1 MIHYERIPQELRD
14 LPQWVC
20 ANNGSKIPMQIF
32 FPKAAS
38 STDPNSWGYY
48 SQALKAVKQGV
59 YDYIGFVFNNN
70 GYVGIDIDDGYTDGL
85 MSNIAVDIINHCKS
99 YTERSRSGRGFH
111 IILKGDLPFLGKNN
125 LKGVEIYK
133 ASRYFIMTGDTFV
146 YEAIIESQEAI
157 DYVVNKYFPE
167 ARAEKERG
175 ARRNIY
181 EPVWELGDGGK
192 IPIKPKYPEI
202 PDGTRNICLT
212 SLAGKLYKQGR
223 TKEEVLTELFTCND
237 QACKPPLEIG
247 EVEAIVN
254 SVFRYRRY

>member
-1 MIHYERIPQELRD
+1 MTHYERIPQELRE

-20 ANNGSKIPMQIF
+20 ADKNSKIPMQIF
-32 FPKAAS
+32 FQKAAS
-38 STDPNSWGYY
+38 STDPNTWGYY
-48 SQALKAVKQGV
+48 NQALGAVKLGE
-59 YDYIGFVFNNN
+59 YDYMGFVFNDN
-70 GYVGIDIDDGYTDGL
+70 GYVGIDIDDGYKDGL
-85 MSNIAVDIINHCKS
+85 LSEIAVDIINKCKS

-146 YEAIIESQEAI
+146 YEAIIESQQAI
-157 DYVVNKYFPE
+157 DYVVSKYFPD
-167 ARAEKERG
+167 AREDKMG
-175 ARRNIY
+175 HKKRNIY
-181 EPVWELGDGGK
+181 EATWQRTNDGK
-192 IPIKPKYPEI
+192 IPIRPKYPEI

-223 TKEEVLTELFTCND
+223 SKEEVLLELFTCNE
-237 QACKPPLEIG
+237 QACKPPLEIY

-254 SVFRYRRY
+254 SVFKYRRY